1 MLGKKIFLL
10 PPGTRYLHPE
20 INISN
25 HCRFDIYMNLYMQVQ
40 ELYPSWR
47 YGAAFI
53 KEFRLAIAVLACS
66 HFILPGVSA
75 AIYLSQKSRQMF

>member
-1 MLGKKIFLL
+1 
-10 PPGTRYLHPE
+10 
-20 INISN
+20 
-25 HCRFDIYMNLYMQVQ
+25 MNLYMQVQ

-75 AIYLSQKSRQMF
+75 ASYLSQKSRQMF